1 MDTKSEKSAK
11 KFSFRKRRSSKGKK
25 EGELQPVDLETEQQA
40 TVATQNCDD
49 TPEKA
54 SGIVEQEF
62 IQTPTNTVE
71 DNKATES
78 SGEDPGQKSTGE
90 SASGGKKKSKRRS
103 LFKRNSKKSS
113 VDESC
118 ELRVKESENTG
129 EKSEEQKDESGEGS
143 VVASTVENV
152 MSSVEQGQVVC
163 EKKQGEIT
171 EQSDGEGYLSVG
183 EASEAEGEALF
194 DGGKGS
200 SPESVIVEGDK
211 GTKRKSFF
219 KRGLSLK
226 RRKSKKQTSESKE
239 DSVTT
244 EQPSNDETQTE
255 ATLESSGAAADIND
269 QNAVKA
275 LTENSEGTEDI
286 NNESKTASDN
296 MSSAMAKQLPVK
308 PARKVSF
315 IGPDGTRLDS
325 SDEGDSPTEL
335 PVETGDESDE
345 DTITGEDGPSEVPEK
360 VSEIVAPEVVVMAE
374 NTECS
379 ESFPEGD
386 DDDLTEVSSL
396 ASDLLTSSDAP
407 DTISTSD
414 TSRLFTLTDTDDNG
428 SRITLEEISEES
440 EAEPKM
446 EIIGNVPEGETESNV
461 GEESG
466 TQSKP
471 EVAGEEIASEGT
483 ESKQEVIGTGFE
495 SRPEASE
502 KGDENK
508 FENEATRLLGDGDAS
523 KIGEWEMVNKSHD
536 MSVELSR
543 VRKQTLFGVKRL
555 CCSVM

>member
-1 MDTKSEKSAK
+1 MNFVYKVITAGDIFYNILENMDTKSEKTAK
-11 KFSFRKRRSSKGKK
+11 KFSFRKLRSSKGKK
-25 EGELQPVDLETEQQA
+25 DGELQPVDLETEQKA

-90 SASGGKKKSKRRS
+90 PASGGKKKSKRRS

-118 ELRVKESENTG
+118 ELRVKEIENTG

-143 VVASTVENV
+143 FVESTVENV

-163 EKKQGEIT
+163 EEKGEIT

-183 EASEAEGEALF
+183 EASEGEALF
-194 DGGKGS
+194 DEGKGS
-200 SPESVIVEGDK
+200 SPESVLVEGDK

-255 ATLESSGAAADIND
+255 VTLESTVAAADIND
-269 QNAVKA
+269 QNEVEA
-275 LTENSEGTEDI
+275 LMENSEGTEDI
-286 NNESKTASDN
+286 NNESKTDSDN

-325 SDEGDSPTEL
+325 SEEGDSPTEL

-345 DTITGEDGPSEVPEK
+345 DTVTGEDGPSEVSEK

-379 ESFPEGD
+379 ESF
-386 DDDLTEVSSL
+386 L
-396 ASDLLTSSDAP
+396 
-407 DTISTSD
+407 
-414 TSRLFTLTDTDDNG
+414 
-428 SRITLEEISEES
+428 
-440 EAEPKM
+440 
-446 EIIGNVPEGETESNV
+446 EGENKLTLLLR
-461 GEESG
+461 
-466 TQSKP
+466 
-471 EVAGEEIASEGT
+471 SE
-483 ESKQEVIGTGFE
+483 
-495 SRPEASE
+495 RA
-502 KGDENK
+502 
-508 FENEATRLLGDGDAS
+508 
-523 KIGEWEMVNKSHD
+523 
-536 MSVELSR
+536 
-543 VRKQTLFGVKRL
+543 
-555 CCSVM
+555 